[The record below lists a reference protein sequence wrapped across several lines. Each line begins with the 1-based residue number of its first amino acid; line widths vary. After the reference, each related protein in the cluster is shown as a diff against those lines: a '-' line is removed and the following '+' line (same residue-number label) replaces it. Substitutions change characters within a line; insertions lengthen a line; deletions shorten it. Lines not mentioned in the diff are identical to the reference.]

1 MRPRVRPEKTPARRT
16 RTMMITMYYAKR
28 GSSGLTWTCFVPNL
42 KWVSDVD
49 GEVIGMSRLL
59 VAL

>member
-1 MRPRVRPEKTPARRT
+1 
-16 RTMMITMYYAKR
+16 MMITMYYAKR